1 MSSFSSPHQPTKT
14 KKILFFRE
22 DEDDDKKRYRGRDR
36 EDDDAS
42 FLSVIISLSLSLRA
56 ANERERESALFS
68 LLLLR
73 RELEKSQDSSFSN
86 SPKRI
91 FTRSI
96 SARSSHK
103 HTRTNKN
110 TREFDDEEE
119 DMIASSSSSSCRP
132 IIAVYPTK
140 ATQVH
145 QFREK
150 KQPSIGRQR
159 HPSSSSSSLSL
170 RARRRRN
177 CATVVLASNDG
188 NDEDVFSS
196 SSSSSLAPSTPTSP
210 HGEMLEYIL
219 STEPSSFEGAI
230 DSVLEKLSDE
240 IDASSKKAAKS
251 DDNNNNNGGGEEK
264 KDSMSLTLYKRIEDI
279 KRMDRRRAVEDA
291 MYASIIHKVS

>member
-1 MSSFSSPHQPTKT
+1 MHT
-14 KKILFFRE
+14 KKILFFRT

-42 FLSVIISLSLSLRA
+42 FLSVIISLSLCARRTR
-56 ANERERESALFS
+56 ERERSLFS

-73 RELEKSQDSSFSN
+73 RELEKSQDSHRV
-86 SPKRI
+86 SPI
-91 FTRSI
+91 LQNVSSHVV
-96 SARSSHK
+96 SARVH
-103 HTRTNKN
+103 HTNTHARTKS
-110 TREFDDEEE
+110 TREFDDDEE
-119 DMIASSSSSSCRP
+119 DMIASSSSSVCRP

-219 STEPSSFEGAI
+219 STEPSSFEGAV

-240 IDASSKKAAKS
+240 IDSSSKKAAKS
-251 DDNNNNNGGGEEK
+251 DDKNNDGEEK

>member
-42 FLSVIISLSLSLRA
+42 FLSVIISLSLSCSPR
-56 ANERERESALFS
+56 ERERERSLFS
-68 LLLLR
+68 LLLR
-73 RELEKSQDSSFSN
+73 RELEKSQDSHRV
-86 SPKRI
+86 SPI
-91 FTRSI
+91 LQNVSSHVV
-96 SARSSHK
+96 SARVH
-103 HTRTNKN
+103 HTNTHARTKS
-110 TREFDDEEE
+110 TREFDDDEE
-119 DMIASSSSSSCRP
+119 DMIASSSSSVCRP

-240 IDASSKKAAKS
+240 IDSSSKKAAKS
-251 DDNNNNNGGGEEK
+251 DDKNNDGEEK

>member
-1 MSSFSSPHQPTKT
+1 MQT

-22 DEDDDKKRYRGRDR
+22 DEDDDKKRNRGRDR

-42 FLSVIISLSLSLRA
+42 FLSVIISLSLSCSPR
-56 ANERERESALFS
+56 ERERERSLFS
-68 LLLLR
+68 LLLR
-73 RELEKSQDSSFSN
+73 RELEKSQDSHRV
-86 SPKRI
+86 SPI
-91 FTRSI
+91 LQNVSSHVV
-96 SARSSHK
+96 SARVH
-103 HTRTNKN
+103 HTNTHARTKS
-110 TREFDDEEE
+110 TREFDDDEE
-119 DMIASSSSSSCRP
+119 DMIASSSSSVCRP

-219 STEPSSFEGAI
+219 STEPSSFEGAV

-240 IDASSKKAAKS
+240 IDSSSKKAAKS
-251 DDNNNNNGGGEEK
+251 DDNNNDGGEEK

>member
-1 MSSFSSPHQPTKT
+1 MHT
-14 KKILFFRE
+14 KKILFFRT

-42 FLSVIISLSLSLRA
+42 FLSVIISLSLCARRTR
-56 ANERERESALFS
+56 ERERSLFS

-96 SARSSHK
+96 CARSSHT
-103 HTRTNKN
+103 HAHARTKS
-110 TREFDDEEE
+110 TREFDDDEE

-219 STEPSSFEGAI
+219 STEPSSFEGAV

-240 IDASSKKAAKS
+240 IDSSSKKAAKS
-251 DDNNNNNGGGEEK
+251 DDKNNDGEEK

>member
-22 DEDDDKKRYRGRDR
+22 DEDDDKKRNRGRDR

-42 FLSVIISLSLSLRA
+42 FLSVIISLSLSCSPR
-56 ANERERESALFS
+56 ERERERSLFS
-68 LLLLR
+68 LLLR
-73 RELEKSQDSSFSN
+73 RELEKSQDSHRV
-86 SPKRI
+86 SPI
-91 FTRSI
+91 LQNVSSHVV
-96 SARSSHK
+96 SARVH
-103 HTRTNKN
+103 HTNTHARTKS
-110 TREFDDEEE
+110 TREFDDDEE
-119 DMIASSSSSSCRP
+119 DMIASSSSSVCRP

-219 STEPSSFEGAI
+219 STEPSSFEGAV

-240 IDASSKKAAKS
+240 IDSSSKKAAKS
-251 DDNNNNNGGGEEK
+251 DDKNNDGEEK

>member
-42 FLSVIISLSLSLRA
+42 FLSVIISLSLCARRTR
-56 ANERERESALFS
+56 ERERALSS
-68 LLLLR
+68 LFFFFAANWKKVKTRVSPIL
-73 RELEKSQDSSFSN
+73 QNVSSHVV
-86 SPKRI
+86 
-91 FTRSI
+91 
-96 SARSSHK
+96 SARVH
-103 HTRTNKN
+103 HTNTHARTKS
-110 TREFDDEEE
+110 TREFDDDEE
-119 DMIASSSSSSCRP
+119 DMIASSSSSVCRP

-219 STEPSSFEGAI
+219 STEPSSFEGAV

-240 IDASSKKAAKS
+240 IDSSSKKAAKS
-251 DDNNNNNGGGEEK
+251 DDKNNDGEEK

>member
-1 MSSFSSPHQPTKT
+1 MHT
-14 KKILFFRE
+14 KKILFFRT

-42 FLSVIISLSLSLRA
+42 FLSVIISLSLCARRTR
-56 ANERERESALFS
+56 ERERSLFS
-68 LLLLR
+68 LLLR
-73 RELEKSQDSSFSN
+73 RELEKSQDSHRV
-86 SPKRI
+86 SPI
-91 FTRSI
+91 LQNVSSHVV
-96 SARSSHK
+96 SARVH
-103 HTRTNKN
+103 HTNTHARTKS
-110 TREFDDEEE
+110 TREFDDDEE
-119 DMIASSSSSSCRP
+119 DMIASSSSSVCRP

-219 STEPSSFEGAI
+219 STEPSSFEGAV

-240 IDASSKKAAKS
+240 IDSSSKKAAKS
-251 DDNNNNNGGGEEK
+251 DDKNNDGEEK

>member
-1 MSSFSSPHQPTKT
+1 
-14 KKILFFRE
+14 
-22 DEDDDKKRYRGRDR
+22 
-36 EDDDAS
+36 
-42 FLSVIISLSLSLRA
+42 
-56 ANERERESALFS
+56 
-68 LLLLR
+68 
-73 RELEKSQDSSFSN
+73 
-86 SPKRI
+86 
-91 FTRSI
+91 
-96 SARSSHK
+96 
-103 HTRTNKN
+103 
-110 TREFDDEEE
+110 
-119 DMIASSSSSSCRP
+119 MIASSSRCP
-132 IIAVYPTK
+132 IAVYPATK
-140 ATQVH
+140 ATRRV

-150 KQPSIGRQR
+150 KQPSIGRER
-159 HPSSSSSSLSL
+159 HLSSSSSLSL
-170 RARRRRN
+170 RARRRGN
-177 CATVVLASNDG
+177 FAVVAAASNNDG
-188 NDEDVFSS
+188 NDEDVYS

>member
-1 MSSFSSPHQPTKT
+1 MHT
-14 KKILFFRE
+14 KKILFFRT

-42 FLSVIISLSLSLRA
+42 FLSVIISLSLCARRTR
-56 ANERERESALFS
+56 ERERSLFS

-73 RELEKSQDSSFSN
+73 RELEKSQDSHRV
-86 SPKRI
+86 SPI
-91 FTRSI
+91 LQNVSSHVV
-96 SARSSHK
+96 SARVH
-103 HTRTNKN
+103 HTNTHARTKS
-110 TREFDDEEE
+110 TREFDDDEE
-119 DMIASSSSSSCRP
+119 DMIASSSSSVCRP

-150 KQPSIGRQR
+150 KQPSIGRER
-159 HPSSSSSSLSL
+159 HPSSSSLSL

-219 STEPSSFEGAI
+219 STEPSSFEGAV

-240 IDASSKKAAKS
+240 IDSSSKKAAKS
-251 DDNNNNNGGGEEK
+251 DDKNNDGEEK

>member
-42 FLSVIISLSLSLRA
+42 FLSVIISLSLSCSPR
-56 ANERERESALFS
+56 ERERERSLFS
-68 LLLLR
+68 LLLR
-73 RELEKSQDSSFSN
+73 RELEKSQDSHRV
-86 SPKRI
+86 SPI
-91 FTRSI
+91 LQNVSSHVV
-96 SARSSHK
+96 SARVH
-103 HTRTNKN
+103 HTNTHARTKS
-110 TREFDDEEE
+110 TREFDDDEE
-119 DMIASSSSSSCRP
+119 DMIASSSSSVCRP

-188 NDEDVFSS
+188 NEEDVFSS

-219 STEPSSFEGAI
+219 STEPSSFEGAV

-240 IDASSKKAAKS
+240 IDSSSKKAAKS
-251 DDNNNNNGGGEEK
+251 DDKNNDGEEK

>member
-42 FLSVIISLSLSLRA
+42 FLSVIISLSLCARRTR
-56 ANERERESALFS
+56 ERERSLFS

-73 RELEKSQDSSFSN
+73 RELEKSQDSHRV
-86 SPKRI
+86 SPI
-91 FTRSI
+91 LQNVSSHVV
-96 SARSSHK
+96 SARVH
-103 HTRTNKN
+103 HTNTHARTKS
-110 TREFDDEEE
+110 TREFDDDEE
-119 DMIASSSSSSCRP
+119 DMIASSSSSVCRP

-219 STEPSSFEGAI
+219 STEPSSFEGAV

-240 IDASSKKAAKS
+240 IDSSSKKAAKS
-251 DDNNNNNGGGEEK
+251 DDKNNDGEEK

>member
-42 FLSVIISLSLSLRA
+42 FLSVIISLSLSCSPR
-56 ANERERESALFS
+56 ERERERSLFS
-68 LLLLR
+68 LLLR
-73 RELEKSQDSSFSN
+73 RELEKSQDSHRV
-86 SPKRI
+86 SPI
-91 FTRSI
+91 LQNVSSHVV
-96 SARSSHK
+96 SARVH
-103 HTRTNKN
+103 HTNTHARTKS
-110 TREFDDEEE
+110 TREFDDDEE
-119 DMIASSSSSSCRP
+119 DMIASSSSSVCRP

-219 STEPSSFEGAI
+219 STEPSSFEGAV

-240 IDASSKKAAKS
+240 IDSSSKKAAKS
-251 DDNNNNNGGGEEK
+251 DDKNNDGEEK

>member
-22 DEDDDKKRYRGRDR
+22 DEDDDKKRNRGRDR

-42 FLSVIISLSLSLRA
+42 FLSVIISLSLSCSPR
-56 ANERERESALFS
+56 ERERERSLFS
-68 LLLLR
+68 LLLR
-73 RELEKSQDSSFSN
+73 RELEKSQDSHRV
-86 SPKRI
+86 SPI
-91 FTRSI
+91 LQNVSSHVV
-96 SARSSHK
+96 SARVH
-103 HTRTNKN
+103 HTNTHARTKS
-110 TREFDDEEE
+110 TREFDDDEE
-119 DMIASSSSSSCRP
+119 DMIASSSSSVCRP

-150 KQPSIGRQR
+150 KQPSIGRER
-159 HPSSSSSSLSL
+159 HLSSSSSSLSL
-170 RARRRRN
+170 RARKRGN
-177 CATVVLASNDG
+177 FAAVAAASNNDG
-188 NDEDVFSS
+188 NDEDVYS

-251 DDNNNNNGGGEEK
+251 DDNNNDGGEEK

>member
-1 MSSFSSPHQPTKT
+1 MQT

-22 DEDDDKKRYRGRDR
+22 DEDDDKKRNRGRDR

-42 FLSVIISLSLSLRA
+42 FLSVIISLSLSCSPR
-56 ANERERESALFS
+56 ERERERSLFS
-68 LLLLR
+68 LLLR
-73 RELEKSQDSSFSN
+73 RELEKSQDSHRV
-86 SPKRI
+86 SPI
-91 FTRSI
+91 LQNVSSHVV
-96 SARSSHK
+96 SARVH
-103 HTRTNKN
+103 HTNTHARTKS
-110 TREFDDEEE
+110 TREFDDDEE

-219 STEPSSFEGAI
+219 STEPSSFEGAV

-240 IDASSKKAAKS
+240 IDSSSKKAAKS
-251 DDNNNNNGGGEEK
+251 DDKNNDGEEK

>member
-1 MSSFSSPHQPTKT
+1 
-14 KKILFFRE
+14 
-22 DEDDDKKRYRGRDR
+22 
-36 EDDDAS
+36 
-42 FLSVIISLSLSLRA
+42 
-56 ANERERESALFS
+56 
-68 LLLLR
+68 
-73 RELEKSQDSSFSN
+73 
-86 SPKRI
+86 
-91 FTRSI
+91 
-96 SARSSHK
+96 
-103 HTRTNKN
+103 
-110 TREFDDEEE
+110 
-119 DMIASSSSSSCRP
+119 MIASSSSSSVCRP

-159 HPSSSSSSLSL
+159 HPSSSSSSSSLSL

-240 IDASSKKAAKS
+240 IDSSSKKAAKS
-251 DDNNNNNGGGEEK
+251 DENNNDGEEK